1 MIKNS
6 DLGFA
11 KPQTQNE
18 ETSLMASTE
27 ARAVAEVQASFVI
40 AKKFPRNE
48 HASFMRIIEAC
59 KRPFLAE
66 HAMYTY
72 PKGGTL
78 VSGPSIRLAEVLAQT
93 WGNMDCGV
101 RELSQSN
108 GVSVAEAYC
117 IDLETNTRSVKIFH
131 VPHVRDT
138 KKGRQKLS
146 DARDIYELVANQGA
160 RRLRACI
167 LAIIPIDVQE
177 GAVNQIK
184 KTLESGELPTSD
196 RIRMMVTK
204 FDEVGVKVEHL
215 EKRLGHKLEATIP
228 QEIVTLQ
235 GIYKSIKDG
244 FSGREDFFDI
254 LGNNS
259 NSSTKDSL
267 DTLIAGKN
275 TVKIP
280 NVDKRT
286 GEIRHDDRVK
296 EEQNALDNRSI

>member
-1 MIKNS
+1 MQELSNIKHDT

-11 KPQTQNE
+11 KPVAKQE
-18 ETSLMASTE
+18 ETGLMASTE
-27 ARAVAEVQASFVI
+27 ARAIAEVQAAYVI

-48 HASFMRIIEAC
+48 HQSYIKILEAC

-72 PKGGTL
+72 PKGGAL
-78 VSGPSIRLAEVLAQT
+78 VSGPSIRLAEVLAQS
-93 WGNMDCGV
+93 WGNLDCGV

-108 GVSVAEAYC
+108 GVSVAEAYA
-117 IDLETNTRSVKIFH
+117 IDLETNMRSVKIFH

-138 KKGRQKLS
+138 KKGRQKLT
-146 DARDIYELVANQGA
+146 DARDIYELVANQGS

-167 LAIIPIDVQE
+167 LAVLPIDVQE
-177 GAVNQIK
+177 AAVAQVK
-184 KTLESGELPTSD
+184 KTLESGELPISD

-244 FSGREDFFDI
+244 FSGREDFFE
-254 LGNNS
+254 
-259 NSSTKDSL
+259 
-267 DTLIAGKN
+267 IAGDGKGGDSEASLEAILAEKAKKN
-275 TVKIP
+275 PPKPEGIRD
-280 NVDKRT
+280 DKKQ
-286 GEIRHDDRVK
+286 G
-296 EEQNALDNRSI
+296 